1 MSISYLTFGIV
12 CAVTLM
18 ITPCA
23 FGDANSGQKIVQFQ
37 LKVNQTAF
45 EPDNISIKFLN
56 VTEDSRCPSGVTCI
70 WQGKSTIIV
79 NVMKNN
85 QNLGNSSLTS
95 GLGNNDATVAI
106 SGGYILQVIQM
117 APYPTSGVRIPISDY
132 IVTFTISKSGMLSPL
147 EQFRSGTNAKQV
159 ECMTGLQLVIKS
171 ENNSPACVL
180 PSSVSV
186 LMARGWAITD
196 VATQ

>member
-1 MSISYLTFGIV
+1 
-12 CAVTLM
+12 M

-23 FGDANSGQKIVQFQ
+23 FGDTNSSQKIIQFQ
-37 LKVNQTAF
+37 LKVNQTAS
-45 EPDNISIKFLN
+45 EPDDISVKFLN
-56 VTEDSRCPSGVTCI
+56 VTGDSRCPSGVTCI

-79 NVMKNN
+79 NVIKNN
-85 QNLGNSSLTS
+85 KNLGNSSLTS
-95 GLGNNDATVAI
+95 GLGNNNATI
-106 SGGYILQVIQM
+106 TIPGGYLLQVIQVE
-117 APYPTSGVRIPISDY
+117 PYPASGMSIPISDY
-132 IVTFTISKSGMLSPL
+132 AVTFAISKSGMLSPL

-186 LMARGWAITD
+186 LMTRGWASTD
-196 VATQ
+196 VTVQ